1 MAYEYEIK
9 SGQRVYIEN
18 TNGYLYKSTVININ
32 EYREPSMRVSLQVD
46 GIEDIVFTG
55 LENIKIMEDK
65 KMTFETLT
73 VIELLL
79 SASNYPEDKCDKIRD
94 ELSTM
99 DKKTKAFNKISD
111 VIKKA
116 KFYDRDTAL
125 DVIEIVDELED
136 TNNE

>member
-1 MAYEYEIK
+1 
-9 SGQRVYIEN
+9 
-18 TNGYLYKSTVININ
+18 
-32 EYREPSMRVSLQVD
+32 
-46 GIEDIVFTG
+46 
-55 LENIKIMEDK
+55 
-65 KMTFETLT
+65 MTFETLT

-79 SASNYPEDKCDKIRD
+79 SASNYPEYKCDKIRD

-99 DKKTKAFNKISD
+99 DKKTKAFDEISD

-136 TNNE
+136 AQ